1 MSKPKTNDP
10 EGRELSTTVWTALDR
25 KAGAIIELTI
35 KQLRNKTSTW
45 TVIGVSMLL
54 LVLLSAF
61 YIDSVREG
69 FESIDNDGDSVDYDG
84 DGYPLGQERKY
95 GSSDFDPSEYPGSG
109 LFIPEGQIYYNGAR
123 SHTGN
128 HTWNA
133 DGPSFFSGPW
143 DSIQLEY
150 LEADEPCPD
159 AIDENLEDAPY
170 SNWAPFSC
178 LMESGDR
185 YVQFLSFDGNGTLT
199 VAEGWYAVY
208 GITTERFDVAPD
220 PPEAYID
227 EDGIDWDP
235 NDPSTSQGFD
245 DDGDCTRSEYPEQIS
260 SDRDDSNRNRIPC
273 DVLWI
278 RATDGS
284 VIQIQPDMLVDEDPV
299 DSELMGESSH
309 RSFIIITGKIAFAMI
324 IGIFLPLF
332 LALGLIRDESE
343 NGTLHYLL
351 SKPIH
356 RGEFIVYRLS
366 GYLIFSGGFVLLMSL
381 AMALV
386 TVFLGP
392 DGNRLGDVN
401 VWFGIGVVTV
411 LSLAAYGSI
420 FNALGLLSPKYGVY
434 LALIYGVYEFAMAV
448 MTLLGAELVPVVSV
462 SHWALQMIDA
472 VVLVAW
478 PDTIM
483 LSQMATAF
491 NIDSGI
497 DIFWR
502 PPIHTFGTG
511 SPELAIVV
519 SLMVLIAFVSLPILV
534 GQSIFK
540 RREID

>member
-1 MSKPKTNDP
+1 M
-10 EGRELSTTVWTALDR
+10 
-25 KAGAIIELTI
+25 
-35 KQLRNKTSTW
+35 
-45 TVIGVSMLL
+45 
-54 LVLLSAF
+54 
-61 YIDSVREG
+61 
-69 FESIDNDGDSVDYDG
+69 
-84 DGYPLGQERKY
+84 
-95 GSSDFDPSEYPGSG
+95 
-109 LFIPEGQIYYNGAR
+109 
-123 SHTGN
+123 
-128 HTWNA
+128 
-133 DGPSFFSGPW
+133 
-143 DSIQLEY
+143 
-150 LEADEPCPD
+150 
-159 AIDENLEDAPY
+159 
-170 SNWAPFSC
+170 
-178 LMESGDR
+178 
-185 YVQFLSFDGNGTLT
+185 
-199 VAEGWYAVY
+199 
-208 GITTERFDVAPD
+208 
-220 PPEAYID
+220 
-227 EDGIDWDP
+227 
-235 NDPSTSQGFD
+235 
-245 DDGDCTRSEYPEQIS
+245 
-260 SDRDDSNRNRIPC
+260 
-273 DVLWI
+273 
-278 RATDGS
+278 
-284 VIQIQPDMLVDEDPV
+284 IQIQPDMLVDEDPV

-497 DIFWR
+497 DIFGDPLSIPLGQA
-502 PPIHTFGTG
+502 PP
-511 SPELAIVV
+511 S
-519 SLMVLIAFVSLPILV
+519 S
-534 GQSIFK
+534 QSWSA
-540 RREID
+540 